1 MHCFRRNCLRQGPAQ
16 MERYNLLCTPEPMGS
31 HIHFSVMMRGIKQ
44 HIFVSS
50 TSVDSDARQRLSTSE
65 AALYVAQ
72 NVHRFVDA
80 AIAKIGDGLAQSI
93 MLDEEDPVLPR
104 TRRRAR

>member
-1 MHCFRRNCLRQGPAQ
+1 MKN
-16 MERYNLLCTPEPMGS
+16 YNVICTPEPMGS

-50 TSVDSDARQRLSTSE
+50 TSVDSDARQRLSSSE

-72 NVHRFVDA
+72 NVHRFVEA
-80 AIAKIGDGLAQSI
+80 AIAKLGDGLAQSI
-93 MLDEEDPVLPR
+93 MLDETDRVLPR

>member
-1 MHCFRRNCLRQGPAQ
+1 
-16 MERYNLLCTPEPMGS
+16 MESYSLICTPEPLGS

-50 TSVDSDARQRLSTSE
+50 VSVDSDARQRLSSSE

-72 NVHRFVDA
+72 NVHRFVEA
-80 AIAKIGDGLAQSI
+80 AIAKVGDGLAQSVT
-93 MLDEEDPVLPR
+93 LDENDRVLPR

>member
-1 MHCFRRNCLRQGPAQ
+1 
-16 MERYNLLCTPEPMGS
+16 MGS

-50 TSVDSDARQRLSTSE
+50 TSVDSDARQQLSASE

-72 NVHRFVDA
+72 NVHRFVEA
-80 AIAKIGDGLAQSI
+80 AIAKVGDGLAQSI
-93 MLDEEDPVLPR
+93 MLDEHDRLLPR
-104 TRRRAR
+104 RKRRAR